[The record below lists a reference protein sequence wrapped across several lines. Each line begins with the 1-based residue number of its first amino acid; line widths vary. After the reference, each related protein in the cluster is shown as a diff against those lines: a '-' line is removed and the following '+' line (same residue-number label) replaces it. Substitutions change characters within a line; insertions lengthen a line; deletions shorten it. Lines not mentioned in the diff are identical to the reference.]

1 MKLKDQGLYLSE
13 FEHDNCGAGFICS
26 LNGERTNNIIGKA
39 LNILSCLEHRG
50 AVSSDGRT
58 GDGAGILIEIPHSF
72 FAKKCDFSLP
82 KPNDYAVGMV
92 FLPKNVNQ
100 SNHCIKVFENEI
112 NRQNL
117 KILGWRNVPV
127 DSKVV
132 GSIASKSQPEIKQVF
147 ITTKDKETDEAIFN
161 LKLFK
166 ARKIA
171 ENLIYSS
178 ELSEK
183 EYFYFS
189 SLSTKT
195 IIYKGLLVPEDIER
209 FYIDLKDSLLV
220 TKLALVHQRF
230 STNTFPTWDLAQPFR
245 YMCHNGEINTFKGNT
260 SRMRSREELFSS
272 KHISKEE
279 MSEILPIIVPNK
291 SDSASMDMVVEL
303 LLMTGRSLPEVMMM
317 LVPEAW

>member
-1 MKLKDQGLYLSE
+1 
-13 FEHDNCGAGFICS
+13 
-26 LNGERTNNIIGKA
+26 
-39 LNILSCLEHRG
+39 
-50 AVSSDGRT
+50 
-58 GDGAGILIEIPHSF
+58 
-72 FAKKCDFSLP
+72 
-82 KPNDYAVGMV
+82 MV

-183 EYFYFS
+183 
-189 SLSTKT
+189 
-195 IIYKGLLVPEDIER
+195 
-209 FYIDLKDSLLV
+209 
-220 TKLALVHQRF
+220 
-230 STNTFPTWDLAQPFR
+230 NTFIFQVSAQ
-245 YMCHNGEINTFKGNT
+245 K
-260 SRMRSREELFSS
+260 
-272 KHISKEE
+272 
-279 MSEILPIIVPNK
+279 
-291 SDSASMDMVVEL
+291 L
-303 LLMTGRSLPEVMMM
+303 LYTKDC
-317 LVPEAW
+317 

>member
-26 LNGERTNNIIGKA
+26 LNGERTNTIIGKA

-82 KPNDYAVGMV
+82 EPNEYAVGMV
-92 FLPKNVNQ
+92 FLPKSVNQ

-112 NRQNL
+112 DKQNL
-117 KILGWRNVPV
+117 KVLGWRDVPI

-132 GSIASKSQPEIKQVF
+132 GSIASKSQPTIKQVF
-147 ITTKDKETDEAIFN
+147 ITTKDIVASESNFN
-161 LKLFK
+161 IKLFK

-171 ENLIYSS
+171 ENIIYSS

-245 YMCHNGEINTFKGNT
+245 YMCHNGEINTFKGNI
-260 SRMRSREELFSS
+260 SRMRSR
-272 KHISKEE
+272 
-279 MSEILPIIVPNK
+279 
-291 SDSASMDMVVEL
+291 
-303 LLMTGRSLPEVMMM
+303 
-317 LVPEAW
+317 